1 MTSAKT
7 QEKLKAQYV
16 RLAQDST
23 SIKKK
28 SWNFICLFETFWTSQ
43 CPPQKWI
50 SIQFQIN
57 TQISLSKSKL
67 KKKL

>member
-23 SIKKK
+23 SIKKSLETLFVYLK
-28 SWNFICLFETFWTSQ
+28 LFERLNV
-43 CPPQKWI
+43 PH
-50 SIQFQIN
+50 
-57 TQISLSKSKL
+57 KSEFLYNFK
-67 KKKL
+67 